1 MNQTHQ
7 TSFVV
12 ICDMLTNEHT
22 ENKAIKK
29 SCFIEEIASS

>member
-12 ICDMLTNEHT
+12 ICDMLTNEH
-22 ENKAIKK
+22 KANQEIKK